1 MHNAEEQSE
10 QVGLSIFIFSLV
22 LAILVGAFSTL
33 VWLGN
38 LVIEGMRL
46 H

>member
-1 MHNAEEQSE
+1 MRNAEEQSG
-10 QVGLSIFIFSLV
+10 QVGMSIFLFSLI